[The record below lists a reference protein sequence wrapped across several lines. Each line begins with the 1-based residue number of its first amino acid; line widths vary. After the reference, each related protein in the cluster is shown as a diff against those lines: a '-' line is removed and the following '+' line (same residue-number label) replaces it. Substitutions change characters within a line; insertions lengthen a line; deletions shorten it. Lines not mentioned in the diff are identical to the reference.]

1 MTGTQFKQALEEMA
15 HGLPALRRAVGD
27 DARFYRCVGER
38 VDAVQKLA
46 QDFEDMYA
54 LTSRLEAAFRELG
67 LIGPESKRIT
77 NRPEAE

>member
-1 MTGTQFKQALEEMA
+1 M
-15 HGLPALRRAVGD
+15 RWR
-27 DARFYRCVGER
+27 R